1 MTQLNF
7 TLDKEEV
14 KRILLSEDS
23 GELKALKETVLNQIL
38 QAEAADQIGAEYYER
53 SEDRTTQRNG
63 TRIRTLTTRVGSL
76 VLHVPKFRNGTFS
89 TELFAR
95 YSRSERAFQLALIEM
110 VIQGVSTRKVTE
122 ITEVLCGTTISKSTV
137 SRLCSELDAPIRS
150 FRERPLNRYYPFLV
164 VDAMYVKVRERGR
177 IVSKGLLIVLGVSES
192 GHREVLAFDY
202 ADSES
207 YESWRTLFRGL
218 RERGIHDV
226 DLIVSD
232 DHAGLVQALHE
243 TFHGTMW
250 QRCQTHFSRNLNGS
264 IPRALRSQVK
274 TLLTDLYNSPTL
286 DAATARKNEMLDALS
301 AHGCQKAH
309 DLLDESF
316 ADITT
321 IFSLPAHYHRKL
333 RTTNM
338 IERLNEELRRRERV
352 IRIFP
357 NAESVIRLL
366 GAILLETHEQWM
378 SGRAYMDME
387 SYELDT
393 RGAPQTPLKIV
404 EKKAGGVG

>member
-1 MTQLNF
+1 MTRLNF
-7 TLDKEEV
+7 TLDQDDV
-14 KRILLSEDS
+14 KKILLSKDS
-23 GELKALKETVLNQIL
+23 GELKALKEAVLNQIL
-38 QAEAADQIGAEYYER
+38 QAEAAEQVGAEYYER
-53 SEDRTTQRNG
+53 SPDRTTQRNG
-63 TRIRTLTTRVGSL
+63 SRIRTLTTRVGSL

-110 VIQGVSTRKVTE
+110 VIHGVSTRKVTE
-122 ITEVLCGTTISKSTV
+122 ITDVLCGTTISKSTV
-137 SRLCSELDAPIRS
+137 SRLCSELDAPIRA
-150 FRERPLNRYYPFLV
+150 FRERPLDRYYPFLV

-177 IVSKGLLIVLGVSES
+177 IVSKGLLIVLGISES

-207 YESWRTLFRGL
+207 YESWRALFRGL
-218 RERGIHDV
+218 RARGISKV

-264 IPRALRSQVK
+264 VPRALRSQVK
-274 TLLTDLYNSPTL
+274 ALLTDLYNSPTYE
-286 DAATARKNEMLDALS
+286 AASARKEDLLDILS
-301 AHGCQKAH
+301 ASGCEKAR

-316 ADITT
+316 ADITS
-321 IFSLPAHYHRKL
+321 IFSLPSQYRRKL
-333 RTTNM
+333 RTSNM

-366 GAILLETHEQWM
+366 GAILLETHEQWI
-378 SGRAYMDME
+378 SGRAYMNLDN
-387 SYELDT
+387 YELEQQESPAT
-393 RGAPQTPLKIV
+393 QLKIV
-404 EKKAGGVG
+404 EKKVGGVS

>member
-7 TLDKEEV
+7 TLDQADV
-14 KRILLSEDS
+14 KKILLSKDS
-23 GELKALKETVLNQIL
+23 DELKALKEAVLNQIL
-38 QAEAADQIGAEYYER
+38 QAEASEQIGAEYYER
-53 SEDRTTQRNG
+53 SENRKTQRNG

-122 ITEVLCGTTISKSTV
+122 ITEVLCGTSISKSTV
-137 SRLCSELDAPIRS
+137 SRLCSELDAPIHA
-150 FRERPLNRYYPFLV
+150 FRERPLDRYYPFLV

-177 IVSKGLLIVLGVSES
+177 IVSKGLLIALGISES

-207 YESWRTLFRGL
+207 YESWRCLFRGL
-218 RERGIHDV
+218 RARGIETV

-250 QRCQTHFSRNLNGS
+250 QRCQTHFSRNLNGNVPRS
-264 IPRALRSQVK
+264 IQPKVK
-274 TLLTDLYNSPTL
+274 ALLTDLYNSPTL
-286 DAATARKNEMLDALS
+286 EAASSRKDDLLDTLS
-301 AHGCQKAH
+301 SHGCQKAH
-309 DLLDESF
+309 DLLDEAF
-316 ADITT
+316 ADITS
-321 IFSLPAHYHRKL
+321 IFSLPVHYRRKL

-357 NAESVIRLL
+357 HADSVIRLL
-366 GAILLETHEQWM
+366 GAILLETHEQWI
-378 SGRAYMDME
+378 SGRAYMNME
-387 SYELDT
+387 GYEADQRET
-393 RGAPQTPLKIV
+393 MTTELKIV
-404 EKKAGGVG
+404 KKELEGVG

>member
-1 MTQLNF
+1 MTRLNF
-7 TLDKEEV
+7 TLEPEDV
-14 KRILLSEDS
+14 KKILLSKDS
-23 GELKALKETVLNQIL
+23 EELKALKEAVLNQIL
-38 QAEAADQIGAEYYER
+38 QAEAAEQIGAKYYER
-53 SEDRTTQRNG
+53 SPDRMTQRNG

-122 ITEVLCGTTISKSTV
+122 ITETLCGTSISKSTV
-137 SRLCSELDAPIRS
+137 SRLCADLDEPIRA
-150 FRERPLNRYYPFLV
+150 FRERSLDRYYPFLV

-177 IVSKGLLIVLGVSES
+177 IVSKGLLIALGISES

-207 YESWRTLFRGL
+207 YESWRELFRGL
-218 RERGIHDV
+218 RARGIADV

-250 QRCQTHFSRNLNGS
+250 QRCQTHFSRNLNGTV
-264 IPRALRSQVK
+264 PRALRPQVK
-274 TLLTDLYNSPTL
+274 ALLTDLYNSPTL
-286 DAATARKNEMLDALS
+286 NSAVARKEDLLNMLS
-301 AHGCQKAH
+301 VNGCQKAH

-316 ADITT
+316 ADITAVFT
-321 IFSLPAHYHRKL
+321 LPSHYRRKL

-357 NAESVIRLL
+357 NADSVIRLL
-366 GAILLETHEQWM
+366 GAILLETHELWI
-378 SGRAYMDME
+378 SGRAYMNME
-387 SYELDT
+387 NYERENPEPTTTTLT
-393 RGAPQTPLKIV
+393 IVAKKVGGA
-404 EKKAGGVG
+404 G

>member
-1 MTQLNF
+1 MTRLNF
-7 TLDKEEV
+7 TLEPEDV
-14 KRILLSEDS
+14 KTILLSKDTE
-23 GELKALKETVLNQIL
+23 ELKALKEAVLNQIL
-38 QAEAADQIGAEYYER
+38 QAEAAEQIGAEYYER
-53 SEDRTTQRNG
+53 SPDRTTQRNG

-76 VLHVPKFRNGTFS
+76 ILHVPKFRNGTFS

-122 ITEVLCGTTISKSTV
+122 ITEVLCGSTISKSTV
-137 SRLCSELDAPIRS
+137 SRLCAELDEPIRA
-150 FRERPLNRYYPFLV
+150 FRERPLDRYYPFLV

-177 IVSKGLLIVLGVSES
+177 IVSKGLLIALGISES

-207 YESWRTLFRGL
+207 YESWRELFKGL
-218 RERGIHDV
+218 RARGMADV

-250 QRCQTHFSRNLNGS
+250 QRCQTHFSRNLNGHV
-264 IPRALRSQVK
+264 PRALRPQVK
-274 TLLTDLYNSPTL
+274 ALLTDLYNSPTL
-286 DAATARKNEMLDALS
+286 DSATARKEDLLNTLS
-301 AHGCQKAH
+301 ANNCQKAH

-316 ADITT
+316 ADITAV
-321 IFSLPAHYHRKL
+321 FALPSHYRRKL

-357 NAESVIRLL
+357 NADSVIRLL
-366 GAILLETHEQWM
+366 GAILLETHEQWI
-378 SGRAYMDME
+378 SGRAYMNMGN
-387 SYELDT
+387 YE
-393 RGAPQTPLKIV
+393 RETPEPTTTTLKV
-404 EKKAGGVG
+404 VAKKVGGVG

>member
-1 MTQLNF
+1 MTRLNF
-7 TLDKEEV
+7 TLDQEDV
-14 KRILLSEDS
+14 KTILLSKDS
-23 GELKALKETVLNQIL
+23 GELKALKEAVLNQIL
-38 QAEAADQIGAEYYER
+38 KAEAAEQIGAEYYER
-53 SEDRTTQRNG
+53 SPDRTTQRNG

-122 ITEVLCGTTISKSTV
+122 ITEVLCGTAISKSTV

-150 FRERPLNRYYPFLV
+150 FRERPLDRHYPFLV

-177 IVSKGLLIVLGVSES
+177 IVSKGLLIALGISES

-207 YESWRTLFRGL
+207 YESWRALFKGL
-218 RERGIHDV
+218 RARGIEKV

-232 DHAGLVQALHE
+232 DHTGLVQALHE

-264 IPRALRSQVK
+264 VPRALQPQVK
-274 TLLTDLYNSPTL
+274 ALLTDLYNSPTRE
-286 DAATARKNEMLDALS
+286 AASARKDDLLDTLS

-309 DLLDESF
+309 DLLDEAF
-316 ADITT
+316 ADITA
-321 IFSLPAHYHRKL
+321 IFSLPPSYRRKL

-357 NAESVIRLL
+357 NADSVLRLL
-366 GAILLETHEQWM
+366 GAILLETHEQWI
-378 SGRAYMDME
+378 SGRAYTTMDR
-387 SYELDT
+387 YELDRQEMPHANLT
-393 RGAPQTPLKIV
+393 IV
-404 EKKAGGVG
+404 EKTAGGVG